1 MTKLVAHC
9 LTLCLTGTLI
19 GCTSCP
25 PTKTVPEYETVEVV
39 RDRYV
44 AISDD
49 LTQPAPRVYI
59 PRGTPVSTNLLNAV
73 CQANVEQLKLCN
85 AQLKSI
91 SQIEGTL
98 VPEEP
103 HD

>member
-25 PTKTVPEYETVEVV
+25 PTKVVTEVEPIEVV

-73 CQANVEQLKLCN
+73 CQANVEQLDLCN
-85 AQLKSI
+85 RQLESI
-91 SQIEGTL
+91 RQVEGAV
-98 VPEEP
+98 VPEESN
-103 HD
+103 D